1 MFFKYALCF
10 GHILYIPPIVSCLVS
25 TYKQQ
30 GRTNRIKSIQ
40 NSYWM
45 PVTLNAELTHSK
57 SCSIDCRRIR
67 EAERRAVLFKKHD
80 NTVNVILHPF
90 CKLYPPRFKLISI
103 FNCPILVHED
113 SIAYFLYRGQL
124 PCRFQ
129 NKYPR
134 SARGSPEP
142 STAAPRQ
149 PERSGVFREGLPNRR
164 VLASLRL
171 SHIQQQAALSLP
183 CLGIYHWL
191 RTIRLLRLRAKT
203 TPLVRP
209 SPPHPS
215 A

>member
-10 GHILYIPPIVSCLVS
+10 GHILYIPPIISCLVS

-67 EAERRAVLFKKHD
+67 EAKRRAVLFKKHD

-134 SARGSPEP
+134 ARRG
-142 STAAPRQ
+142 AR
-149 PERSGVFREGLPNRR
+149 PNRR
-164 VLASLRL
+164 LRHPASRNAPGCFAKVSQTRPLLATASRLGLR
-171 SHIQQQAALSLP
+171 P
-183 CLGIYHWL
+183 
-191 RTIRLLRLRAKT
+191 RAT
-203 TPLVRP
+203 
-209 SPPHPS
+209 
-215 A
+215 